1 MKITK
6 QRIRDVVRE
15 ELESLT
21 EGGNIDPKKLSE
33 EEIQFVIGAIN
44 FFGAGEGAPLADVKT
59 IKYFKTQYLFKLFAK
74 NKGRMTSDGRE
85 YYQSIVKKLKT

>member
-21 EGGNIDPKKLSE
+21 EGGNIDPTKLDKA
-33 EEIQFVIGAIN
+33 EIQFVIGAIN
-44 FFGAGEGAPLADVKT
+44 FFGPGEGPIADVKT
-59 IKYFKTQYLFKLFAK
+59 LKYFKTQYLFKLLAK

-85 YYQSIVKKLKT
+85 YYQSIVKKLKS

>member
-1 MKITK
+1 METQKIA
-6 QRIRDVVRE
+6 
-15 ELESLT
+15 
-21 EGGNIDPKKLSE
+21 NAP
-33 EEIQFVIGAIN
+33 QFDADILAHRAASAVATYQIGAIN